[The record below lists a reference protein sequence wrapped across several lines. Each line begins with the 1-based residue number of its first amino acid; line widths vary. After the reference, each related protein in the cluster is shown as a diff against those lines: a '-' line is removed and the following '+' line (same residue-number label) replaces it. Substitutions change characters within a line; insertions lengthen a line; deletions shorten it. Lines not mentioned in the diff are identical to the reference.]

1 LLSIHRIAGSSAR
14 YLVERLPAGQRRP
27 QVEVV
32 AFGLEVALGGL
43 LQLLV
48 FSAAGWYLGLLPEL
62 LAALITM
69 ASYRLLAGGVHSR
82 TYYGCLLL
90 SLVTL
95 VLLAGLGRG
104 LAAVLGGGIPLAAVM
119 VCGAGLAVARR
130 WAPAA
135 TAAAPIVNPRRRVWL
150 KKATYLWLGGWLAVV
165 LTGHYLAWPRS
176 LLIASI
182 LALVVQSFFVTPAGF
197 TLLGRVDAALER
209 LLPMG

>member
-1 LLSIHRIAGSSAR
+1 MLSIHRIAGSSAR

-27 QVEVV
+27 RVEVV

-209 LLPMG
+209 LLPLG